1 MNSGGLI
8 ADKDVVLYEDFSKDI
23 GGSQL
28 KSLLVTDQ
36 WSHTRHE
43 KGETGSP
50 GGAFASKRLFHDD
63 VISRRGFFCSA
74 DTFLNR

>member
-43 KGETGSP
+43 KGETGS